1 MEQKGRAEERGLFVC
16 GAMCALVFRGPGAG
30 RVGAGDRDRTG
41 DIQLGKLTIPSAH
54 FLISFRLSYLPRKR
68 FILID
73 MLDLHASHTV
83 SSFAYTVPGFVRF
96 WTVWTVW
103 NFADCPEV

>member
-1 MEQKGRAEERGLFVC
+1 LREIQGCRKQKGRAEERGLSV
-16 GAMCALVFRGPGAG
+16 CALDLCAK
-30 RVGAGDRDRTG
+30 VGAGDRDRTG